1 MPTGDS
7 QSIRSIVGVFLIVAS
22 LLVAAASTGAVAQS
36 APEIT
41 FGSQDITIS
50 DETEIPIVIENVP
63 ADENIGS
70 YELTLEHDSSAVDLS
85 VAGTSRF
92 DVSTDRSDS
101 GGVTSTSI
109 VGYTDQTAGSGGDV
123 VLATLTISPTTANTS
138 TTVGV
143 SAVDSVTDTDGNS
156 VSYTIGSD
164 LSVSVGEN
172 ATSDED
178 GNNTDTGGGGGG
190 GGVGPG
196 QNQNASAQVDVIP
209 VDNGAT
215 ASLSDVPAG
224 ADVRV
229 NIDGMVSGEDIAL
242 EWIDV
247 RHRTAPNDYRIEMTN
262 IGTTPPGNAPTLAA
276 ATPLGYL
283 DISAI
288 NGEPDSG
295 RIGVGLSESALPA
308 GVSIDDVVIYHY
320 QDSWEALDTEIE
332 TTSDDYY
339 VLGAETSG
347 FSPFAIGVASPDLS
361 VTDAS
366 LGTTEIETGETV
378 TVSATVTN
386 DGAAEGS
393 LTAVLQTDEN
403 TLTEQDVS
411 VAAGESADITFETQ
425 FDEAG
430 EYSLSV
436 NDRDAGTLVVSD
448 SAPTDNG
455 SADGSGGS
463 DGDGSSGPDAEV
475 PGFSVLTAVLAA
487 LVASLLIR
495 RQ

>member
-7 QSIRSIVGVFLIVAS
+7 PSIRSVVGIFLIVAS

-41 FGSQDITIS
+41 FGNQDITVTN
-50 DETEIPIVIENVP
+50 ETEVPIVIENVP
-63 ADENIGS
+63 AEENIGS
-70 YELTLEHDSSAVDLS
+70 YELTLEHGSSAVDLS

-92 DVSTDRSDS
+92 DVSTDQSDS

-109 VGYTDQTAGSGGDV
+109 VGYTDQTDGNSGTV
-123 VLATLTISPTTANTS
+123 ALATLTLSPTAANTS
-138 TTVGV
+138 TTVSV
-143 SAVDSVTDTDGNS
+143 SGVDSVTDTDGNS
-156 VSYTIGSD
+156 VSYSIGSD
-164 LSVSVGEN
+164 LSVTVGEN
-172 ATSDED
+172 TTSDED
-178 GNNTDTGGGGGG
+178 GNNTGTGGGGGG
-190 GGVGPG
+190 VGGVGPG
-196 QNQNASAQVDVIP
+196 QNQNVSAQVDVVP
-209 VDNGAT
+209 VDTGAT
-215 ASLSDVPAG
+215 ASLSTVPAG

-229 NIDGMVSGEDIAL
+229 DIDGIISGEDMAL
-242 EWIDV
+242 EWIDI

-262 IGTTPPGNAPTLAA
+262 IGTTPPGNTPALAA

-288 NGEPDSG
+288 NADPDSG
-295 RIGVGLSESALPA
+295 RVGVGISESALPA
-308 GVSIDDVVIYHY
+308 GVSVDDVVIYHY
-320 QDSWEALDTEIE
+320 QDSWQALDTEIE
-332 TTSDDYY
+332 TTADDYY

-347 FSPFAIGVASPDLS
+347 FSPFAIGVASADLS

-366 LGTTEIETGETV
+366 LATTEVETGETV

-393 LTAVLQTDEN
+393 LTATLQTDES

-436 NDRDAGTLVVSD
+436 NDRGAGTLVVSD

-455 SADGSGGS
+455 SADGS

-475 PGFSVLTAVLAA
+475 PGFGVLTAVLAA